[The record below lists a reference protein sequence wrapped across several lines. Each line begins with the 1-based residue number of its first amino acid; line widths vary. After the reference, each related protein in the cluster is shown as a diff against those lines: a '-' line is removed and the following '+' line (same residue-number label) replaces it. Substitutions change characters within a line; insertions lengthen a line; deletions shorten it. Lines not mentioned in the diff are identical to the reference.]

1 VLVALPIF
9 FVDINMVTDICSA
22 GTLFAFCLVC
32 AGVLKLRMDPT
43 APKSKFKTPYVNSK
57 YIIPTLFL
65 LTCLLLY
72 FFNKSWFDYYLKFE
86 SFNAFVTKIPMYFFF
101 LGFAVISVMSFKFNF
116 SLIPTLGLLSCFYM
130 LSQLGYKNWLYFTA
144 WLIIGLIIYF
154 AYGHKHSKLAHSNK

>member
-1 VLVALPIF
+1 
-9 FVDINMVTDICSA
+9 
-22 GTLFAFCLVC
+22 
-32 AGVLKLRMDPT
+32 MDPT
-43 APKSKFKTPYVNSK
+43 APKSKFITPYVNSK

-86 SFNAFVTKIPMYFFF
+86 SFNAFVLKIPMYFFF

-154 AYGHKHSKLAHSNK
+154 AYGHKHSKLAQSNK